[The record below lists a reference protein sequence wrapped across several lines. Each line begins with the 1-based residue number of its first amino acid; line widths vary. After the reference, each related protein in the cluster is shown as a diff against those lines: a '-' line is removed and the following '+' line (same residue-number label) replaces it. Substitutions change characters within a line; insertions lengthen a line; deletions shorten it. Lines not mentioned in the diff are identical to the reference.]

1 MKRETTT
8 ISFVKVVMHRHGNI
22 FCSGTNISNSE
33 ISKHS
38 FKCVILYYAITSIFT
53 TFKRKTLIYWI
64 YKSNL
69 HFRNANSYIIIF
81 TIYRPTKYSHVCN
94 FFEKSLFNLLV

>member
-53 TFKRKTLIYWI
+53 TFKRNIGFTNQIYIFVMLIVI
-64 YKSNL
+64 S
-69 HFRNANSYIIIF
+69 
-81 TIYRPTKYSHVCN
+81 
-94 FFEKSLFNLLV
+94 